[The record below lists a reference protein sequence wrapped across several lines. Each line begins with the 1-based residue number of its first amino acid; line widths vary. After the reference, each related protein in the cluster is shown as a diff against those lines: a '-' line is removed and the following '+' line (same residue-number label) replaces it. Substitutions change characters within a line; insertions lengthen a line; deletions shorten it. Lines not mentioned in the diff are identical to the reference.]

1 MWSILFA
8 LPNLNIRKAIG
19 NDFIAIAPQD
29 DIRIREIIKKFP
41 LEEAFIEN
49 WENQFGTRIVP
60 SFLIV
65 KRRTPTDPY
74 SIICYRNAFALSTI
88 IRGYE
93 HGFAFNWKAGPL
105 YSDYFD
111 FYPITFSKGTGLFLS
126 DTPDGRSINYWDQ
139 PFKGQTSPGLTFVG
153 KPLQLTDNFFICLET
168 IWKNT
173 FIGNKK
179 LPEWPTLA
187 LFRSLEMAYRA
198 TAMPIKNRSNISDI
212 GANASLWVSAFEIL
226 THPGG
231 SDEANCGTVLD
242 LLEEYNWYNKTLKGR
257 RYILRRSK
265 RGKVL
270 RRGTLAQK
278 IYCELNAT
286 RNDFLHGNP
295 IDPKRLYPYQKRKA
309 PLITSLAPLIYK
321 VALLAY
327 LEQFNDPKA
336 IGRLKKKG
344 LTDLSKI
351 FEHPTKKRKI
361 TGEELSDYLIKVSH
375 DRELAKALLKAKPR

>member
-8 LPNLNIRKAIG
+8 LPNLNLRQAIG
-19 NDFIAIAPQD
+19 NDVIAIAPQE
-29 DIRIREIIKKFP
+29 DIRIREIISKFP
-41 LEEAFIEN
+41 HAKAFVEN

-65 KRRTPTDPY
+65 KRGAPTDPY
-74 SIICYRNAFALSTI
+74 AIICYRNAFALSTI

-93 HGFAFNWKAGPL
+93 HGFAFKWKAGPL

-111 FYPITFSKGTGLFLS
+111 FYPITFSKKTGLFRS
-126 DTPDGRSINYWDQ
+126 ITPDGRSINYRDQ

-153 KPLQLTDNFFICLET
+153 KPLQLTDNFFIRLEN

-173 FIGNKK
+173 FIGQKK
-179 LPEWPTLA
+179 LQKWTTLA

-212 GANASLWVSAFEIL
+212 GVNASLWVSAFEIL

-231 SDEANCGTVLD
+231 RGLANPDTVLD
-242 LLEEYNWYNKTLKGR
+242 LLGKYNWFHKSLKAK
-257 RYILRRSK
+257 RYILRKDKK
-265 RGKVL
+265 RIVK
-270 RRGTLAQK
+270 GTLAQK

-295 IDPKRLYPYQKRKA
+295 IEPKRLHPYKRKKT

-321 VALLAY
+321 VALLTF

-336 IGRLKKKG
+336 MGRLKKKG
-344 LTDLSKI
+344 VTALSKI
-351 FEHPTKKRKI
+351 FEDPSKNRKF
-361 TGEELSDYLIKVSH
+361 TGEELIDYLIKVSH
-375 DRELAKALLKAKPR
+375 DRELAEALLKAKPR